1 MGMHG
6 GLGAGD
12 TSDTPI
18 YFLRYDKFGE
28 RLFNAAIG
36 VQCSIL
42 GDTRSNFKKN
52 ILPSVTLYKDDF
64 K

>member
-1 MGMHG
+1 MHG
-6 GLGAGD
+6 GLGAD
-12 TSDTPI
+12 DISDTPI

>member
-36 VQCSIL
+36 VQCVRMGIYR
-42 GDTRSNFKKN
+42 GE
-52 ILPSVTLYKDDF
+52 
-64 K
+64 

>member
-1 MGMHG
+1 MHG
-6 GLGAGD
+6 GLGADD

-52 ILPSVTLYKDDF
+52 ILPSVTLYKEEL
-64 K
+64 

>member
-1 MGMHG
+1 MGMHQ

-36 VQCSIL
+36 VQCVRGGIH
-42 GDTRSNFKKN
+42 REE
-52 ILPSVTLYKDDF
+52 
-64 K
+64 

>member
-1 MGMHG
+1 MGMQA
-6 GLGAGD
+6 GLEAGD

-18 YFLRYDKFGE
+18 FFLRYDKFGE

>member
-1 MGMHG
+1 MHG
-6 GLGAGD
+6 GLGADD

-18 YFLRYDKFGE
+18 YFLRYDKFGD

-52 ILPSVTLYKDDF
+52 ILPSVTLYKGEL
-64 K
+64 